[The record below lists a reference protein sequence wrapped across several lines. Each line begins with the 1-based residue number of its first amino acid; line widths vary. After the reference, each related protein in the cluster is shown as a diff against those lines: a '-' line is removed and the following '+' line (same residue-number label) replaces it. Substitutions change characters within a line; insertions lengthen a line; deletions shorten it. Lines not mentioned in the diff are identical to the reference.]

1 MSNLS
6 NVLDV
11 AIGLVFVF
19 GLLSLVATWVQEI
32 IARQFEWRAK
42 FLVASIKNL
51 LTTDD
56 ATNAEILKSVRTFVR
71 TAWKPLQDPNL
82 TNAKAQLEKLP
93 PSSSS
98 KPAET
103 EIGTAVKAA
112 DDAIEDLKT
121 EIAKPLSPGSKER
134 QLNDL
139 KTVDT
144 NLHHVQEQIER
155 APSQLKNL
163 YALVYSH
170 PIIKGLAE
178 PGKQPSYI
186 PSREFAIALID
197 ILMKAG
203 TSEPT
208 APENLLEGIKK
219 GIEQLQGNDDTRD
232 ALLTLVKNAEV
243 SLNDAEKQVAAV
255 RDSIAQWFDESMKRA
270 TGWYKRHSQWIALW
284 IGIGVALI
292 FNADTL
298 AMAQALWRDPALRE
312 TWSNQAVAY
321 VTNKEESNAQQAL
334 EKIAAVNFPIGWPL
348 QADPASPIGFWLLQD
363 DADPK
368 TPVNPQKF
376 PGTLLDGVLKLV
388 GIIFTGFALSQGA
401 PIWFDLLGKL
411 VNMRQTGIKP
421 ETGTGNG

>member
-11 AIGLVFVF
+11 AIGLIFVF

-32 IARQFEWRAK
+32 IARVFDWRAK
-42 FLVASIKNL
+42 FLLASIKNL

-56 ATNAEILKSVRTFVR
+56 LDNAKLLKSARLFIR
-71 TAWKPLQDPNL
+71 AAWGPLQDGNL
-82 TNAKAQLEKLP
+82 TMAATQLRELSARP
-93 PSSSS
+93 RPSDSNR
-98 KPAET
+98 
-103 EIGTAVKAA
+103 
-112 DDAIEDLKT
+112 AIEEIVGEIPVHVEKVKSELHGSSPSEINAISGELKT
-121 EIAKPLSPGSKER
+121 IDNKVHLAEK
-134 QLNDL
+134 QLG
-139 KTVDT
+139 
-144 NLHHVQEQIER
+144 Q
-155 APSQLKNL
+155 SQLQNL

-186 PSREFAIALID
+186 PSREFANALLD

-203 TSEPT
+203 TSAESPT
-208 APENLLEGIKK
+208 LEFLDKVEAGIK
-219 GIEQLQGNDDTRD
+219 QVQGNDDTKD
-232 ALLTLVKNAEV
+232 ALQALVTNVRAGVIETE
-243 SLNDAEKQVAAV
+243 NNVAAV

-270 TGWYKRHSQWIALW
+270 SGWYKRQSQWIALW
-284 IGIGVALI
+284 VGIGVALI
-292 FNADTL
+292 FNTDTL

-321 VTNKEESNAQQAL
+321 VTNKDESNAQQAL
-334 EKIAAVNFPIGWPL
+334 EKISAVNFPIGWSL
-348 QADPASPIGFWLLQD
+348 QSDPASPIGFWLLQD

-376 PGTLLDGVLKLV
+376 PGTLLDGVLKLI
-388 GIIFTGFALSQGA
+388 GIIFTGFAISQGA

-421 ETGTGNG
+421 ETATGSG